1 VTTDVRT
8 VPGAPPLPA
17 TGVYQIDPAHS
28 SIEIVVRHLV
38 VARVRGRFSE
48 FSGEIVVAE
57 KPEDSSVNVEI
68 KTASIDTNQPDR
80 DADLKSANFFDV
92 ENHPTATFRSTG
104 LQIKGEGEEFL
115 VDGELTIQGTTR
127 PVQLTAAYG
136 GPVTDPYGNEK
147 IAFHAETEI
156 NREEF
161 GMTWNVALETG
172 GVLVGKL
179 AKVEIDIEALRQA

>member
-1 VTTDVRT
+1 MTTDVRT

-28 SIEIVVRHLV
+28 SLEIVVRHLV
-38 VARVRGRFSE
+38 VARVRGRFSD

-57 KPEDSSVNVEI
+57 KPEDSKVTVEI
-68 KTASIDTNQPDR
+68 NMASIDTNQPDR

-92 ENHPTATFRSTG
+92 ERYPTATFRSTG
-104 LQIKGEGEEFL
+104 LQLKGEGEEFL
-115 VDGELTIQGTTR
+115 IDGELTVNGTTR

-136 GPVTDPYGNEK
+136 GPVTDPYGNQK
-147 IAFHAETEI
+147 IVFHAETEI
-156 NREEF
+156 NRDEF

-172 GVLVGKL
+172 GFLVGKV
-179 AKVEIDIEALRQA
+179 AKIEIDIEAMRQG